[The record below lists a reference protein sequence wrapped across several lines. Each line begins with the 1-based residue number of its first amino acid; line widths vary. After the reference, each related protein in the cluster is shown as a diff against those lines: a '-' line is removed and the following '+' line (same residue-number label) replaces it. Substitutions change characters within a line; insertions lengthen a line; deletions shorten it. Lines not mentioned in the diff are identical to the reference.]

1 MCMKAK
7 SGLAYSHG
15 TRSSQLCQARVKI
28 RDVRCS
34 LIVCVC
40 VWGGGWGVGRSST
53 LKPLPVETRSFLLVL
68 KFLFL
73 SLTTC
78 PSGLDPTCERNRNPF
93 MPGTC
98 PLSSQRSQPP
108 FLCCVHSVNSTH
120 SLYCVQ
126 ECIGAEPTPSSAALL
141 EGLGLPIVYR
151 CLLCHESSV
160 RGGAD

>member
-1 MCMKAK
+1 MKAK

-40 VWGGGWGVGRSST
+40 VWGGMGCRQKLYLEAFTCGDN
-53 LKPLPVETRSFLLVL
+53 LLVL

-98 PLSSQRSQPP
+98 PLSSQSSQPP

-160 RGGAD
+160 RGGAG